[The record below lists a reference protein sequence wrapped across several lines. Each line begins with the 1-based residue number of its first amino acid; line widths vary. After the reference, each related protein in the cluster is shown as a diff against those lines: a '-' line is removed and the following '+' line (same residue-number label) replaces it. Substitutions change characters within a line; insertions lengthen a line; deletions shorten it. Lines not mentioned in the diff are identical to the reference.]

1 MRLICYKKCTTC
13 KGVEKMLEEK
23 GISYDYRDIK
33 EDNPKASEL
42 KTWHEK
48 TGLPIKRFFNTSGKI
63 YRENNLKDKINDMS
77 LQEAYDLLS
86 TDGMLVKRPILF
98 TDDGEIFIGADV
110 KKYIEK
116 LWKKDINST

>member
-1 MRLICYKKCTTC
+1 MKLICYKKCTTC

-63 YRENNLKDKINDMS
+63 YRENNLKDKVNDMS
-77 LQEAYDLLS
+77 LDEAYDLLS

-116 LWKKDINST
+116 L